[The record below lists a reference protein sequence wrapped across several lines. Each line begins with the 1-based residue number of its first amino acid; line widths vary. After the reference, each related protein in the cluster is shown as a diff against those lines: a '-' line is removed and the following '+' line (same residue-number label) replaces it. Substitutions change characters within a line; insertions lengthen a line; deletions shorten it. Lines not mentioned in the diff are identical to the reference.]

1 MKTML
6 IGTVLAFIGICG
18 INYLCGCIGLG
29 IHNHIISMALSAF
42 AGCGSL
48 TLAQKI

>member
-6 IGTVLAFIGICG
+6 VGSILAFVGICG
-18 INYLCGCIGLG
+18 ANYLFACFGLG
-29 IHNHIISMALSAF
+29 IHNQLISMALSAF

-48 TLAQKI
+48 TLAQKL